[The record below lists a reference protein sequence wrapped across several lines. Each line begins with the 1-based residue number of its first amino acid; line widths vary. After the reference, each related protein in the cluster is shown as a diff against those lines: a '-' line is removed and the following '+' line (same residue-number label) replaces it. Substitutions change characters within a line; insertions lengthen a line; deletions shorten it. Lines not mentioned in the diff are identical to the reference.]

1 MIHKLNLIDK
11 YFDLILLG
19 EKVLEGRLNDEKR
32 KLINIGDEIIF
43 NRHSDNSTMVA
54 VVEDKYYFDDFEQMA
69 DKLDKKELG
78 FAVATKQEMI
88 DTYNGIYDR
97 ERVKKYGVVI
107 FIIKK
112 S

>member
-1 MIHKLNLIDK
+1 
-11 YFDLILLG
+11 
-19 EKVLEGRLNDEKR
+19 
-32 KLINIGDEIIF
+32 
-43 NRHSDNSTMVA
+43 
-54 VVEDKYYFDDFEQMA
+54 MA

-107 FIIKK
+107 FRIKK